1 MRITPKLIIEWTAKQ
16 IRQKT
21 VWLETFGPKGPKARG
36 DADRKQRS
44 IYMLEAIHFDYCSAS
59 GKEAPKPQKTIKAT
73 EIVNWCDDEIEDRR
87 DWLRI
92 HGPKAP
98 DKRERRPEME
108 VETKWDDLD
117 ILTAILN
124 DYERAIKDRKSRS

>member
-44 IYMLEAIHFDYCSAS
+44 IYVLEAIHFDYCSAS
-59 GKEAPKPQKTIKAT
+59 HIEAPKPQKI
-73 EIVNWCDDEIEDRR
+73 I
-87 DWLRI
+87 
-92 HGPKAP
+92 
-98 DKRERRPEME
+98 
-108 VETKWDDLD
+108 
-117 ILTAILN
+117 
-124 DYERAIKDRKSRS
+124 DRKSVV